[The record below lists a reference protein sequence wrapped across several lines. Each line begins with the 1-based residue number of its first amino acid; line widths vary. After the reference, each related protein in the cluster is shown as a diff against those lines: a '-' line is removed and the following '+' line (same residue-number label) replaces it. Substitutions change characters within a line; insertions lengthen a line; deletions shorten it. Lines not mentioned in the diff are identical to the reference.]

1 MSSCGFGYRSRHRK
15 EHGSFPNHKKKSS
28 RERQETTMCGFVG
41 FINGGDTQQD
51 AGVLRSM
58 TDAIR
63 HRGPDDADYYMD
75 GSISLG
81 FRRLSIIDLEGGR
94 QPILNEDGS
103 KVLTFNGEIYNF
115 QEIKKDLLAAGHV
128 FKTATDS
135 EVLLHGYE
143 EYGEKLLN
151 KLRGMFAFVIW
162 DKEKRELFGAR
173 DFFGIKPLY
182 YAQMGDTL
190 MFGSEIKS
198 FLHHPH
204 FQKELNRPMLENY
217 LSFQYA
223 PGPETF
229 FKNVYKMPP
238 AHSFLYKDGKMK
250 LTRYWLPEFD
260 AEEDK
265 PLDYWVDEIEKVFD
279 DSVEAHKIS
288 DVEVGSFLSSGVD
301 SSYVACSAHVD
312 KTFTVGF
319 DNGTKYNEIS
329 YAQEL
334 SELIPVKNISHIIT
348 PEEFWGTFP
357 KIQYHMDEPL
367 ADPAAVALYF
377 VCNLASQ
384 HLKVVLSGE
393 GADEIFGGY
402 NIYKEPLEMAWYDK
416 IPFPIRKLI
425 GKVAGALPAHRGLN
439 FLVRRGK
446 RLEERFIGNAYMF
459 TEKERRAIL
468 KDPAGAPAPETL
480 CKPYYDMVAD
490 KDAVTK
496 MQFVD
501 LNMWMVG
508 DILLKADK
516 MSMANSLEL
525 RVPFL
530 DKKIMTLAGR
540 IPTKYRV
547 NSENTKY
554 AMRKAALRRMPEKW
568 AGKKKLGFPVPT
580 RVWLKEDKYYNIV
593 KEEFLGE
600 NAQKFFHT
608 DKLVKLLD
616 DHRVGK
622 ADNSRRV
629 WTVYTFLVWYKQFF
643 SEEAAK

>member
-1 MSSCGFGYRSRHRK
+1 
-15 EHGSFPNHKKKSS
+15 
-28 RERQETTMCGFVG
+28 MCGFVG
-41 FINGGDTQQD
+41 FLGEVKQPES
-51 AGVLRSM
+51 VLRAM
-58 TDAIR
+58 TDAIA
-63 HRGPDDADYYMD
+63 HRGPDDADYYSD
-75 GSISLG
+75 GEISLG

-94 QPILNEDGS
+94 QPILNEDES
-103 KVLTFNGEIYNF
+103 KVITFNGEIYNYK
-115 QEIKKDLLAAGHV
+115 ELRNELLEKGHV
-128 FKTATDS
+128 FKTHADT
-135 EVLLHGYE
+135 EVILHGYE
-143 EYGEKLLN
+143 EYGADVLN
-151 KLRGMFAFVIW
+151 RLRGMFAFVIW
-162 DKEKRELFGAR
+162 DRNEKKLFGAR
-173 DFFGIKPLY
+173 DFFGIKPMY
-182 YAQMGDTL
+182 YAQMGETL

-198 FLHHPH
+198 FLKHPD
-204 FQKELNRPMLENY
+204 FKKELNERALENY
-217 LSFQYA
+217 LSFQYS
-223 PGPETF
+223 PGAETF

-238 AHSFLYKDGKMK
+238 AHYFEYKDGEMK
-250 LTRYWLPEFD
+250 ITRYWLPTFN

-265 PLDYWVDEIEKVFD
+265 PLEYWVDEIEKVFD
-279 DSVEAHKIS
+279 NSVEAHKVS

-301 SSYVACSAHVD
+301 SSYVACSANVD

-319 DNGTKYNEIS
+319 DNGSKYNEIS
-329 YAQEL
+329 YAKEL
-334 SELIPVKNISHIIT
+334 SEQIPVKNISKVIT

-367 ADPAAVALYF
+367 ADPSAVALYF
-377 VCNLASQ
+377 VCNTAAQ

-402 NIYKEPLEMAWYDK
+402 NIYKEPLEMPWYDK

-425 GKVAGALPAHRGLN
+425 GKLAGALPAHRGLN

-446 RLEERFIGNAYMF
+446 RLEDRFIGNAYMF
-459 TEKERRAIL
+459 TEKERKALL
-468 KDPAGAPAPETL
+468 KRPTDAKSPAEMV
-480 CKPYYDMVAD
+480 KPYYDMVKD
-490 KDAVTK
+490 KDSVTK

-530 DKKIMTLAGR
+530 DKHIMELAGR
-540 IPTKYRV
+540 IPLKYRV
-547 NSENTKY
+547 NSENTKF
-554 AMRKAALRRMPEKW
+554 AMRRAALRRMPEKW

-580 RVWLKEDKYYNIV
+580 RVWLKEEKYYGIV

-600 NAQKFFHT
+600 NAEKFFNT
-608 DKLVKLLD
+608 DKLMKLLD
-616 DHRVGK
+616 DHKAGK

-643 SEEAAK
+643 CENEVGENGGKN

>member
-1 MSSCGFGYRSRHRK
+1 MGYRSRHRK
-15 EHGSFPNHKKKSS
+15 EHGSFPNYKKKSS
-28 RERQETTMCGFVG
+28 RERQATTMCGFVG

-468 KDPAGAPAPETL
+468 KDPTGAPAPETL

-530 DKKIMTLAGR
+530 DKKIMALAGR

-616 DHRVGK
+616 DHRAGK

>member
-1 MSSCGFGYRSRHRK
+1 
-15 EHGSFPNHKKKSS
+15 
-28 RERQETTMCGFVG
+28 MCGFVG

-229 FKNVYKMPP
+229 FKNVFKMPP

-279 DSVEAHKIS
+279 DSVEAHKVS

-530 DKKIMTLAGR
+530 DKKIMALAGR

-616 DHRVGK
+616 DHRAGK